1 MSNDP
6 LKDIAK
12 AVALGVAVTY
22 GLNKLDARAERER
35 AERAAT
41 PSDPGEQALTVC
53 FVTGLLTLSG
63 LVILLADPTWGW
75 GLFVVLLFVVSV
87 VSGSLAWGIISRQT
101 EEERLAAGGT
111 PRELQAK
118 IDEATRLVEMAEHAE
133 PKERCRLLAKAHELL
148 PDVLELRLTL
158 LSARLEAGRGKAL
171 ERQLR
176 ERLEAGQKDRVT
188 RLELATTLAWLKR
201 HNEALAIFRRMA
213 PRVKPTR
220 QFGWA
225 FFAWYG
231 AALLAS
237 GDARGALEAVQL
249 VLRRK
254 RTLEDTYVQKCLLVR
269 GMAQAELGRKA
280 AARRDLDRLWAAN
293 PEMPGLAQVRA
304 EFEEVADAAGAA
316 SAA

>member
-1 MSNDP
+1 MSSDP
-6 LKDIAK
+6 FKDIAK
-12 AVALGVAVTY
+12 AVAVGVAVTY
-22 GLNKLDARAERER
+22 GLNKLDERAERER

-41 PSDPGEQALTVC
+41 PTDPGERALTVC
-53 FVTGLLTLSG
+53 FVTGLFALSCF
-63 LVILLADPTWGW
+63 VVLLADPSWGW
-75 GLFVVLLFVVSV
+75 AGFTALLAVVSF
-87 VSGSLAWGIISRQT
+87 VSGRLAWSIIGEQT
-101 EEERLAAGGT
+101 EAERLAAGGMS
-111 PRELQAK
+111 RELQAK
-118 IDEATRLVEMAEHAE
+118 VDETTMLVEMAEHAE
-133 PKERCRLLAKAHELL
+133 PAERCRLLAEAHELL

-158 LSARLEAGRGKAL
+158 LWARLEAGRGKTL

-176 ERLEAGQKDRVT
+176 ECLKGGHGDRVT

-201 HNEALAIFRRMA
+201 HDEALAIFRRMA

-225 FFAWYG
+225 FYAWYG

-237 GDARGALEAVQL
+237 GDASGALETVQL

-280 AARRDLDRLWAAN
+280 AARRDLDRLWTAN

>member
-1 MSNDP
+1 MSDSP
-6 LKDIAK
+6 LRDIGK
-12 AVALGVAVTY
+12 AVALGVAVSY
-22 GLNKLDARAERER
+22 GLNKLDERAERER

-41 PSDPGEQALTVC
+41 PLDPGERALMAC
-53 FVTGLLTLSG
+53 FVTGIFALISF
-63 LVILLADPTWGW
+63 VFLLADPSWGW
-75 GLFVVLLFVVSV
+75 AAFTLALAVVSV

-133 PKERCRLLAKAHELL
+133 PKVRCRLLAKAHELL

-158 LSARLEAGRGKAL
+158 LWARLEAGRGKAL

-176 ERLEAGQKDRVT
+176 ERLKGGHGDRVT

-201 HNEALAIFRRMA
+201 YDEALAIFRRMA
-213 PRVKPTR
+213 PGVKPTR

-225 FFAWYG
+225 FCAWYG

-237 GDARGALEAVQL
+237 GDARGALDTVQP
-249 VLRRK
+249 VLHGRR
-254 RTLEDTYVQKCLLVR
+254 TFDDTYVQKCLLVH

-280 AARRDLDRLWAAN
+280 AARRDLDRLWTAN